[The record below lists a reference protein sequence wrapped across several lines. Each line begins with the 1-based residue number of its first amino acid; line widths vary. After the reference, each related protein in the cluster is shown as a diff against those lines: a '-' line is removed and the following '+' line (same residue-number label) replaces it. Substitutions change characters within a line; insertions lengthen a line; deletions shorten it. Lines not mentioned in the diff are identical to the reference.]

1 MLRVSLFGEMVL
13 GCDLNAKKEAAIG
26 SSRRGGKRCRGP
38 ETGEILV
45 HFKNKREVKCLQH
58 TGPGAE
64 SGGVVRDALKEVGIG
79 EFMQRFVNQCSVS
92 VDFKLSVKI

>member
-1 MLRVSLFGEMVL
+1 ML

-26 SSRRGGKRCRGP
+26 RSRRGGKRRKGP

-58 TGPGAE
+58 TGPGVE
-64 SGGVVRDALKEVGIG
+64 SGGVVRDALKEVGDRRVHAEIC
-79 EFMQRFVNQCSVS
+79 EPVFSVC
-92 VDFKLSVKI
+92 